1 MTRDGRKKRKRV
13 KEGPR
18 WRRWAAALP
27 LDRRDRPW
35 LGIGLAA
42 GVLVTLVYLST
53 NPYPAYGSGLYL
65 QFAKEILAHGYG
77 LPATAAGYTAEG
89 VPIAYPPL
97 QFYVL
102 AVLLD
107 LGADPIALS
116 QYLPAVG
123 VLGSLI
129 PTYLLARD
137 YTGSRPAGA
146 GAAVVVAVNPQLL
159 QWHLSA
165 GGVVRAFGF
174 CYAMFAIY
182 AGYRLFEHESRR
194 AVGFG
199 AVAFGATVLTHPT
212 YSLFVVMSYLLLWV
226 VRDRTF
232 TGLGRGAVVGFG
244 GLGLASPWLFWA
256 VRTHGLDVFTSAAG
270 THGGVGG
277 GVVTLASASF
287 TLLPLLG
294 AGYLFVVRDDWFI
307 AAWAVAAELLFA
319 QPRFAFTVG
328 AITFAAVAVD
338 VSGRV
343 NWRSPDRRAVVAAG
357 LLVLGTVAGG
367 VYLSHE
373 MTLSADPSS
382 PEFLDDEAVEA
393 MAWAA
398 AETPPDATFVVLGD
412 AAEWFP
418 ALTDRTILLGPW
430 GVEWR
435 GSAAYERHLGAF
447 ENVSRCSNVGCVEAE
462 MATVG
467 ADPDYVYVPKGAYTV
482 RGVSM
487 TQFGTLER
495 SFAESPEWERAYEN
509 RGVVVYRAVE

>member
-1 MTRDGRKKRKRV
+1 MSRDGTSTGGRRN
-13 KEGPR
+13 ETPR
-18 WRRWAAALP
+18 LRRWTAAIP
-27 LDRRDRPW
+27 LDRRDYPW
-35 LGIGLAA
+35 LGVGLAA
-42 GVLVTLVYLST
+42 GLLVTLVYLTT

-65 QFAKEILAHGYG
+65 QFAKEILSHGYG

-123 VLGSLI
+123 VLGSLV

-137 YTGSRPAGA
+137 YTDSRPAGA
-146 GAAVVVAVNPQLL
+146 GAAVLVAVNPQLV

-165 GGVVRAFGF
+165 GGVVRAFAF

-182 AGYRLFEHESRR
+182 AGYRLFVHGSRR
-194 AVGFG
+194 AAGVG
-199 AVAFGATVLTHPT
+199 ALAFAATVLTHPT
-212 YSLFVVMSYLLLWV
+212 YSLFVVVSYLLLWLV
-226 VRDRTF
+226 CDRTV
-232 TGLGRGAVVGFG
+232 TGFGRGAIVGFG
-244 GLGLASPWLFWA
+244 GLGLASPWLLWA
-256 VRTHGLDVFTSAAG
+256 VRTHGFDVFTSAAG

-277 GVVTLASASF
+277 GVLTLASASF

-294 AGYLFVVRDDWFI
+294 AGYLLIVRDDWFI

-328 AITFAAVAVD
+328 AVTVAAIAVD
-338 VSGRV
+338 LSDRVS
-343 NWRSPDRRAVVAAG
+343 WRSPETRAVVAAG
-357 LLVLGTVAGG
+357 LLVLGAVSGG
-367 VYLSHE
+367 AYLTHE

-398 AETPPDATFVVLGD
+398 EETPPDATFVVLGD

-430 GVEWR
+430 GVEWHTP
-435 GSAAYERHLGAF
+435 AAYERHLGAF
-447 ENVSRCSNVGCVEAE
+447 ENASQCSSVGCVEAE
-462 MATVG
+462 MGTVD
-467 ADPDYVYVPKGAYTV
+467 ADPDYIYVPKGEYTV
-482 RGVSM
+482 RGVS
-487 TQFGTLER
+487 TAQFGTLER
-495 SFAESPEWERAYEN
+495 SFEKSPDWERAYEN
-509 RGVVVYRAVE
+509 DGVVVYRAVD